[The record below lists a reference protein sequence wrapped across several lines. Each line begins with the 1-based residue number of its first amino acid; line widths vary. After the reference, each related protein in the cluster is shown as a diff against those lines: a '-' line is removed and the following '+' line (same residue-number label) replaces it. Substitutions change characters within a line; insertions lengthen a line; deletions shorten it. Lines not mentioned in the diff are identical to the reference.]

1 MLYLGVALSKNP
13 GQEERA
19 IKIFQEALDNL
30 DKATYMPH
38 RGLIWAR
45 AYFSR
50 TLRKKGRV
58 KAAKKQEKLIREWI
72 LGHPY
77 SMPPSELKEL
87 VIEDGQRDYVFSHP
101 EMMTVFGQME
111 EIKDPDTGA
120 AVVIDS
126 RMGVTVTQQR

>member
-1 MLYLGVALSKNP
+1 MIDVYKRCNPSSNQIDIFPTLYLGVALSKNP

-45 AYFSR
+45 AHFSR

-58 KAAKKQEKLIREWI
+58 KPAKKQEKLIR
-72 LGHPY
+72 
-77 SMPPSELKEL
+77 
-87 VIEDGQRDYVFSHP
+87 
-101 EMMTVFGQME
+101 
-111 EIKDPDTGA
+111 
-120 AVVIDS
+120 
-126 RMGVTVTQQR
+126 